1 MGDRRTIIGLVVHA
15 MRGWALSDEVDAQE
29 SASGSCVGGAYSVFY
44 IDAARPCEIQMQGA
58 QADRCHMWV
67 EPADVR
73 PGTSGVELLV
83 DVTVIHQRDG
93 APAVTEFQVAL
104 DEDLKPLVH

>member
-15 MRGWALSDEVDAQE
+15 MRGWAMSDEVDAPT
-29 SASGSCVGGAYSVFY
+29 SAPGTCVGGVYSVFY
-44 IDAARPCEIQMQGA
+44 IDAERPREIQMQGA
-58 QADRCHMWV
+58 LANRCHMWI

-73 PGTSGVELLV
+73 SGVRGVELLV